1 MLPEENVMAEKLHCL
16 IKGNNLSE
24 VKEIVKEGELIN
36 QFSAAGLTPLG
47 TAIACG
53 NLPIAQHLLEKG
65 ANITLGYNSEL
76 CLDKSRVQSQL
87 PDICPPIHIA
97 SAFGSADLIRLL
109 VEYGADVN
117 DPSAVEYGA
126 QMLPLYLSTE
136 DATKALIELGAD
148 VCRKNATGFTPLL
161 HTIAR
166 EDVPSTKLLV
176 ENGAD
181 VEVERTTRYRVRISP
196 GDNEEQSEERLV
208 EGSSSPLMV
217 ACHQGR
223 LRPTSAQMIQILAAA
238 GADVNRRFQIK
249 HIEKDVSFT
258 ALSLICG
265 SRTPAPVVK
274 GAYAK
279 EDQYG
284 EKEVAAIKA
293 LIAAGA
299 DINDPP
305 VIGYVCEGDMPFPDF
320 KWRLEVIQALV
331 SQGMQ
336 TDVWEALQARL
347 QVLRVYYQ
355 DSEAKSQF
363 EVIEVLLREA
373 ILYK

>member
-1 MLPEENVMAEKLHCL
+1 MAEELHRL
-16 IKGNNLSE
+16 IKANNLSE
-24 VKEIVKEGELIN
+24 MKEVMKVGGLIN
-36 QFSAAGLTPLG
+36 QFSVAGLTPLA
-47 TAIACG
+47 TAIVCE
-53 NLPIAQHLLEKG
+53 NLSIARHLLEEG
-65 ANITLGYNSEL
+65 ADISLGYISEL
-76 CLDKSRVQSQL
+76 CLDKSHMQSGL

-97 SAFGSADLIRLL
+97 SALGLAEHIRLL
-109 VEYGADVN
+109 VQYGADVN

-136 DATKALIELGAD
+136 NATKVLIELGAD

-161 HTIAR
+161 HAIAR
-166 EDVPSTKLLV
+166 EDISSTKLLV

-181 VEVERTTRYRVRISP
+181 VEVERTTRYRLRLP
-196 GDNEEQSEERLV
+196 TKGNAEQAEERLV

-223 LRPTSAQMIQILAAA
+223 LRSTSAQMIQILAAA
-238 GADVNRRFQIK
+238 GANINRRFHIK
-249 HIEKDVSFT
+249 NVEKDIGFT

-279 EDQYG
+279 KDQYG
-284 EKEVAAIKA
+284 EKEVAAVKA

-305 VIGYVCEGDMPFPDF
+305 VVFSVCEGDLPFLDF
-320 KWRLEVIQALV
+320 ECRLEVIRALV
-331 SQGMQ
+331 YQGIQ
-336 TDVWEALQARL
+336 TDIRAALDAQLIAL
-347 QVLRVYYQ
+347 
-355 DSEAKSQF
+355 KSQF
-363 EVIEVLLREA
+363 QYPKAHYQLDLIKALL
-373 ILYK
+373 